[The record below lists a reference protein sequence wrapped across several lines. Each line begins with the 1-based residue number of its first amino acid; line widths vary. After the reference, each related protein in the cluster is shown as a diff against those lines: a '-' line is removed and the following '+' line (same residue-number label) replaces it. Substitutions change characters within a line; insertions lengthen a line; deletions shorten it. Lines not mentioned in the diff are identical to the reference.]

1 MDEFL
6 QELKQSLNANAVRTI
21 ERLEEKHK
29 ASLDFARAAV
39 ELAEKMNVCDLVNEN
54 ARLQKELRFLKAQS
68 GPESVKKKDLQAVP
82 PSFVPQEDMYIH
94 CRTDEQANALLEH
107 LDKLGFCWASTQ
119 PLSEKSYFH
128 FHKEETCYG
137 VYPESNAVTYTS
149 CESVNPDR
157 PIINFENIEAYMKL
171 KDSELARQAAAAE
184 REER

>member
-29 ASLDFARAAV
+29 TSLDFARAAV
-39 ELAEKMNVCDLVNEN
+39 ELAEKMNVCDLVNT
-54 ARLQKELRFLKAQS
+54 RLQKELRFLKAQNS
-68 GPESVKKKDLQAVP
+68 PEPVKKKDLQTVP

-94 CRTDEQANALLEH
+94 CRTDEQAKALLEH
-107 LDKLGFCWASTQ
+107 LDKLGFFWASTQ

-128 FHKEETCYG
+128 FYKEETCYG
-137 VYPESNAVTYTS
+137 VYPERAHVTYTS
-149 CESVNPDR
+149 CANVYPGQ
-157 PIINFENIEAYMKL
+157 PTINFENIEAYMKL
-171 KDSELARQAAAAE
+171 KDSELAHQAAVAE